1 MAVSVFVSG
10 SIRHH
15 NKQRKICFSHFRFVA
30 LSFAKWFRIKRNEL
44 HKNMLKI
51 EIQKPSSLFLWAHVI
66 IINGLITEVNEKW
79 VKFYLVLS
87 LDSAWARKIM
97 PEMLKY
103 DEYLWCFWFDY
114 AQKWCNLHGL
124 KQRQPWLSC
133 NSSFVSGLCQVIPF
147 KISTKNR

>member
-1 MAVSVFVSG
+1 MAASVFVSG

-66 IINGLITEVNEKW
+66 IINGLITGVNGKW

-87 LDSAWARKIM
+87 LDSAGVRKIM

-103 DEYLWCFWFDY
+103 DEYLWCF
-114 AQKWCNLHGL
+114 LI
-124 KQRQPWLSC
+124 WLCSKMMQ
-133 NSSFVSGLCQVIPF
+133 FAW
-147 KISTKNR
+147 TKTKAAAIIM